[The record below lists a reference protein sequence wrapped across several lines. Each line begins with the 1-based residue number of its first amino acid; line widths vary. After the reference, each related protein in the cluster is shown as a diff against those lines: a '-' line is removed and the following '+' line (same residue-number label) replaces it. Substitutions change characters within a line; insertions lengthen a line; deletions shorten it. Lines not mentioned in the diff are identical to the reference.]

1 PDVARGAEPPRRF
14 QMTVEDCRAEM
25 ASIDNELLC
34 LLNRRARL
42 ARRLGSP
49 APGPPAAGPT
59 DADALDRACRANAG
73 PLDEDS
79 VARIFRRIIRET
91 RRAHAPAHT
100 PDWHAPRAA
109 HEEVGELV

>member
-1 PDVARGAEPPRRF
+1 
-14 QMTVEDCRAEM
+14 MTVEDCRAEM
-25 ASIDNELLC
+25 ASIDNELLR

-49 APGPPAAGPT
+49 A
-59 DADALDRACRANAG
+59 ADALDRACRANAG
-73 PLDEDS
+73 PLDEIS

-91 RRAHAPAHT
+91 RHAEPPPDAPDRRARPAAP
-100 PDWHAPRAA
+100 